1 MVNKMI
7 YLDNNATTKVDE
19 EVLKEMLPYYE
30 QFYGNP
36 SSNKNWFGKSANNV
50 VEDSLYIIMD
60 CFGASSI
67 NDFIITSGAT
77 ESNNLAITGILE
89 AEKKAKRHLIVSCI
103 EHPSVLEVCHHWEEN
118 GVECTYIPV
127 DKSGIISLETLKN
140 SIRNETCLISV
151 MSANNEI
158 GTIQP
163 IGEIAQ
169 IAKQHNILFHTDA
182 TQYLYSNFLNV
193 KNIPVDMISFSSHKL
208 HGPKGVGG
216 LYINTNARKKLHP
229 IIFGGGQ
236 QRNLRSGTLNVPG
249 IVGMAEAMNL
259 LHKNQKRINRELIRL
274 RNILIQRLSDKN
286 VVCINGSMED
296 RIPNNINMYFP
307 GISAVALMEKL
318 PEVIF
323 STGSACSSHSIKESY
338 VLQCIGLS
346 EEQKKSS
353 IRLGLSKYTTEE
365 EIISVTDKINRVLEM
380 LN

>member
-1 MVNKMI
+1 
-7 YLDNNATTKVDE
+7 
-19 EVLKEMLPYYE
+19 
-30 QFYGNP
+30 
-36 SSNKNWFGKSANNV
+36 
-50 VEDSLYIIMD
+50 
-60 CFGASSI
+60 
-67 NDFIITSGAT
+67 
-77 ESNNLAITGILE
+77 
-89 AEKKAKRHLIVSCI
+89 
-103 EHPSVLEVCHHWEEN
+103 
-118 GVECTYIPV
+118 
-127 DKSGIISLETLKN
+127 
-140 SIRNETCLISV
+140 
-151 MSANNEI
+151 
-158 GTIQP
+158 
-163 IGEIAQ
+163 
-169 IAKQHNILFHTDA
+169 
-182 TQYLYSNFLNV
+182 
-193 KNIPVDMISFSSHKL
+193 MISFSSHKL

-323 STGSACSSHSIKESY
+323 STGSACKSHSIKESY
-338 VLQCIGLS
+338 VLQCIGLN

-365 EIISVTDKINRVLEM
+365 EIISVADKITWALEM
-380 LN
+380 MH

>member
-1 MVNKMI
+1 
-7 YLDNNATTKVDE
+7 
-19 EVLKEMLPYYE
+19 
-30 QFYGNP
+30 
-36 SSNKNWFGKSANNV
+36 
-50 VEDSLYIIMD
+50 MD

-67 NDFIITSGAT
+67 NDFVITSGAT
-77 ESNNLAITGILE
+77 EANNLAITGILE

-127 DKSGIISLETLKN
+127 DKSGIISLEALKN

-182 TQYLYSNFLNV
+182 TQYLYSNFLDV

-323 STGSACSSHSIKESY
+323 STGSACKSHSIKESY
-338 VLQCIGLS
+338 VLQCIGLN

-365 EIISVTDKINRVLEM
+365 EIISVADKITWALEM
-380 LN
+380 MH